1 MPPLPGELESKA
13 KPIDPIIDS
22 TIEVHPGINI
32 KVKTGQILPFQL
44 YRDFNTDL
52 PPVTTYGLEVDLRGG
67 KYTDYQVSFEF
78 LQKPN
83 LLQAENLLTGQKVA
97 IFLGE
102 TPINEGITPHISE
115 DNYSFSLSQ
124 TRIIGALMAANNW
137 NAVIEGGIA
146 TIDVHLDIL
155 FLEEL
160 ALPLTTLGELGI
172 NLPKEVD
179 SSELPT
185 LIVVN
190 KYRLGDVL
198 EQQEALPTK
207 KTISPHL
214 IGFEWH
220 SRT

>member
-13 KPIDPIIDS
+13 KPIDPIIGS

-32 KVKTGQILPFQL
+32 KVKTGQILPLEL
-44 YRDFNTDL
+44 YRDFNTGL
-52 PPVTTYGLEVDLRGG
+52 PPATTYGLEVDLRGG
-67 KYTDYQVSFEF
+67 KYTDCQVSFEF

-83 LLQAENLLTGQKVA
+83 LLQAENLLTREKVA

-102 TPINEGITPHISE
+102 TPINEGITPYMSE

-146 TIDVHLDIL
+146 TVDVHPDIL
-155 FLEEL
+155 YLTEL
-160 ALPLTTLGELGI
+160 ALPLTTLRELGI

-179 SSELPT
+179 SSELST
-185 LIVVN
+185 LIVVDEY
-190 KYRLGDVL
+190 KLDDVL

-220 SRT
+220 SRA